1 MALTLTNLAASSSTS
16 NGAGTA
22 SVSVPNN
29 SAVYVA
35 VGVAYANGTGNSAMT
50 ISGTLAG
57 SLDGGVLTE
66 LVEVEDFGS
75 RRTLWCYRGINT
87 TGSTQSGTILFTAA
101 DPPNTG
107 YQEHFWAVDK
117 VEGIDTTTP
126 NGTVGTTSGTG
137 ATSASVTV
145 TGTPDS
151 GDFVY
156 AAFAHTGASAA
167 MTLNGELDNTLSE
180 TGGGA
185 NFRRLLTAYDSA
197 PDGSPTP
204 GVSWSGAED
213 YAGIAFIL
221 NVGAGASPT
230 TTNVTGSATAAVGIA
245 ETYTYTLDASPAGT
259 VTVTPTAPVAGSWSP
274 TTVGLT
280 SGNWNT
286 GLTSNFTASA
296 AGSGNISSTN
306 DGGLTNDTLA
316 VTVYSTSRPSAVT
329 AGSWTDEAGG
339 SLVVADINDASDST
353 GAKDPAGASYPVLA
367 FTATT
372 PLTATSQTFYFR
384 GRDIAAGKQAR
395 QVIYANDGTTVVAT
409 GAWKTMTGSLATY
422 SDVLTPTATAYK
434 GQIQTQALPTTPS
447 HYSSATSG
455 EWYALPNS
463 SLTSSGVG
471 WAGTDPGGTSDYQA
485 TVTAWGGACLNTVGC
500 YYDGAFHAGIFII
513 LFGGGHG
520 DYAGNEVYSYGPIN
534 SESPGFKRLTDPTVP
549 GVENTA
555 RDGSGNPVSRH
566 TYDTLAYDAA
576 ANRML
581 CLGAP
586 GYFSLGNAYNACD
599 AFDFDTNTWS
609 ALADL
614 TTGGGGTGSVSA
626 CTVIDGTYAW
636 VWPMGNGQYLNRI
649 ALSGDAR
656 TTYAKD
662 FPATRYGV
670 KAGYDPVH
678 EIMAWCSGSTVYA
691 FDLRNP
697 GSNVEYSP
705 TTSGTAP
712 TTGAPMAWDNA
723 NACFKVWADSGK
735 TLFTLTPGANPYS
748 GGDTWVW
755 TSTTPAGGATPAAE
769 TTNGTHGR
777 FQYNNSGDVIGAL
790 VMPNQTSSIYMFK
803 P

>member
-1 MALTLTNLAASSSTS
+1 MTIARLTGTSTAEWNFETSKAATWPGSITANSLAVLSVTAYTGGGITISTPSGFTSQLNQTYNNNTLAIFTKECAGSESGTFNVVLSAASYGAFVFDVYDASGDVTFTSASTADTGTSSD
-16 NGAGTA
+16 ATA
-22 SVSVPNN
+22 PSVSGT
-29 SAVYVA
+29 S
-35 VGVAYANGTGNSAMT
+35 GQMLLLAYGLS
-50 ISGTLAG
+50 
-57 SLDGGVLTE
+57 
-66 LVEVEDFGS
+66 
-75 RRTLWCYRGINT
+75 
-87 TGSTQSGTILFTAA
+87 
-101 DPPNTG
+101 DPP
-107 YQEHFWAVDK
+107 
-117 VEGIDTTTP
+117 
-126 NGTVGTTSGTG
+126 GTTNSNPSGATIAQSSAFTTNSLRSYYEALASTG
-137 ATSASVTV
+137 ATGSKTWDFTNSRDWL
-145 TGTPDS
+145 GT
-151 GDFVY
+151 
-156 AAFAHTGASAA
+156 A
-167 MTLNGELDNTLSE
+167 MLLSE
-180 TGGGA
+180 AGGG
-185 NFRRLLTAYDSA
+185 
-197 PDGSPTP
+197 G
-204 GVSWSGAED
+204 
-213 YAGIAFIL
+213 
-221 NVGAGASPT
+221 SPT
-230 TTNVTGSATAAVGIA
+230 TTVVTGSATAITGLAQ
-245 ETYTYTLDASPAGT
+245 TYTFKLDADPGGAT
-259 VTVTPTAPVAGSWSP
+259 VNVTPSFDLAHSWSSSP
-274 TTVGLT
+274 LALNT
-280 SGNWNT
+280 SNWNT
-286 GLTSNFTASA
+286 GLTSNLTATA
-296 AGSGNISSTN
+296 GGSGTVTSTN
-306 DGGLTNDTLA
+306 DGGLANDTLA
-316 VTVYSTSRPSAVT
+316 VTVASVSRPSAVI
-329 AGSWTDEAGG
+329 AGSWTDEVGG
-339 SLVVADINDASDST
+339 TLVVADINDASDST
-353 GAKDPAGASYPVLA
+353 GAMDPAGASYPVLA

-395 QVIYANDGTTVVAT
+395 QVIYASDGTTVVAT

-485 TVTAWGGACLNTVGC
+485 TVTAWGGATLNTVGC
-500 YYDGAFHAGIFII
+500 YYSAAFHAGTFLIV
-513 LFGGGHG
+513 FGGGHG
-520 DYAGNEVYSYGPIN
+520 DYAGNEVYAYGPLED
-534 SESPGFKRLTDPTVP
+534 ESPAWRRLTDPTVP

-555 RDGSGNPVSRH
+555 RDGSSNPVSRH
-566 TYDTLAYDAA
+566 TYDTLTYDAA

-586 GYFSLGNAYNACD
+586 GYYSLGNAYNACD

-656 TTYAKD
+656 TTYAKN
-662 FPATRYGV
+662 FPTTRYGA

>member
-1 MALTLTNLAASSSTS
+1 MTTVTDDFNRADNTSLGSNYTTYVGSFGNRITS
-16 NGAGTA
+16 NTCRAGNTGSSEGSHWATA
-22 SVSVPNN
+22 SNTFGSDQF
-29 SAVYVA
+29 SKATIAVALNAGGSNVYLSMCVRISGSGGTRDLYQFTCNA
-35 VGVAYANGTGNSAMT
+35 STWYLTRVDNGTGTDIASGSRSQVVGEEVECRAVGST
-50 ISGTLAG
+50 ISGWIDGVEITSVTDTAYTSGQPGFEVYNSGTTLAAWDDW
-57 SLDGGVLTE
+57 SGGDL
-66 LVEVEDFGS
+66 
-75 RRTLWCYRGINT
+75 
-87 TGSTQSGTILFTAA
+87 
-101 DPPNTG
+101 
-107 YQEHFWAVDK
+107 
-117 VEGIDTTTP
+117 
-126 NGTVGTTSGTG
+126 
-137 ATSASVTV
+137 
-145 TGTPDS
+145 
-151 GDFVY
+151 
-156 AAFAHTGASAA
+156 SAA
-167 MTLNGELDNTLSE
+167 
-180 TGGGA
+180 
-185 NFRRLLTAYDSA
+185 
-197 PDGSPTP
+197 
-204 GVSWSGAED
+204 
-213 YAGIAFIL
+213 
-221 NVGAGASPT
+221 PT

-353 GAKDPAGASYPVLA
+353 GAMDPAGASYPVLA

-434 GQIQTQALPTTPS
+434 GQIQTQAAPTTPS

-471 WAGTDPGGTSDYQA
+471 WSGTSPGGTSDYQA

-520 DYAGNEVYSYGPIN
+520 DYGGNEVYSYGPIN

-599 AFDFDTNTWS
+599 AFDFDTNTWT

-662 FPATRYGV
+662 FPTTRYGA

-790 VMPNQTSSIYMFK
+790 VMPNQTSPIYMFK